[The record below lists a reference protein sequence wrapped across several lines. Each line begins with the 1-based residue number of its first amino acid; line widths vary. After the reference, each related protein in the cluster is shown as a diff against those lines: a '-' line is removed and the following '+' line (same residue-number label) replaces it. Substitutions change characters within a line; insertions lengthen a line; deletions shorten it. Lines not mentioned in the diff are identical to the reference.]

1 MEKISII
8 IPVYNS
14 EASLE
19 ALNKEIDTYF
29 KHGQYFIEKIFV
41 DDCSQDKSMVIL
53 ETITKNAGALEQIKV
68 IGLKRNV
75 GQQNALFCGL
85 QYASGDYIVTMD
97 DDLQH
102 DISYVDQMIERLKNG
117 ADLVYGV
124 HAMDTYSTRGL
135 GSKMTGFFFKKRFK
149 VLKGKRVSSF
159 RAFKQSL
166 GQSIKSKH
174 YKFIYLSALLL
185 REANQVENIQIIK
198 RQRPYGKSGY
208 NLIKLTT
215 LFLKLNYYYGVII
228 PEWMKAKGEPYEEIN
243 VTGGGQ
249 LPAECH

>member
-29 KHGQYFIEKIFV
+29 KNGQYFVEKIFV
-41 DDCSQDKSMVIL
+41 DDYSQDKSEEIL
-53 ETITKNAGALEQIKV
+53 KIIAKNAGALEQIKI

-102 DISYVDQMIERLKNG
+102 DICYVDQMIERLKSG

-124 HAMDTYSTRGL
+124 HDMDTYSTRGL
-135 GSKMTGFFFKKRFK
+135 GSKMTGFFFKNRFK

-159 RAFKQSL
+159 RAFNQSL
-166 GQSIKSKH
+166 AQSIKSEH
-174 YKFIYLSALLL
+174 YRFIYLSALLL
-185 REANQVENIQIIK
+185 REANYVENIEIIK

-208 NLIKLTT
+208 NIIKLTT
-215 LFLKLNYYYGVII
+215 LFLKLNYYYGPII

-243 VTGGGQ
+243 VTGCGQ